1 MANRTDQAAAE
12 AFSEWP
18 TIQTEGHADQR
29 VEPLPLKLSALA
41 LADRSVQIDGP
52 AQKVSNSRWYG
63 YAVGHWEGDTFV
75 VNSNN
80 FNDAT
85 WLDQYGSPHSDQMT
99 VEERY
104 RRVDHDHLEMTLNIT
119 DPKTYV
125 GTWNGDKKIFQL
137 ADKPTRSAYNDFP
150 EDICV
155 WSETKRP
162 VLQ

>member
-1 MANRTDQAAAE
+1 ME
-12 AFSEWP
+12 ALYESP
-18 TIQTEGHADQR
+18 TIQPEGHADQR

-52 AQKVSNSRWYG
+52 AQKVSNSRWYE

-85 WLDQYGSPHSDQMT
+85 WLDQHGSPHSDQMI

-104 RRVDHDHLEMTLNIT
+104 HRLDYDHLEMILNIT

-125 GTWNGDKKIFQL
+125 GTWKGNKKIFRL
-137 ADKPTRSAYNDFP
+137 VEKPARSEFNDLP
-150 EDICV
+150 ENICAF
-155 WSETKRP
+155 SEVKLHGKAWQRIH
-162 VLQ
+162 L

>member
-1 MANRTDQAAAE
+1 VLL
-12 AFSEWP
+12 
-18 TIQTEGHADQR
+18 TIQTERHADQG
-29 VEPLPLKLSALA
+29 VEPLQLKLSALT

-85 WLDQYGSPHSDQMT
+85 WLDQYGSPHSDQMI

-104 RRVDHDHLEMTLNIT
+104 HRLDHDHLEMILNIA

-125 GTWNGDKKIFQL
+125 GTWKGDKKIFQL
-137 ADKPTRSAYNDFP
+137 VEKPARSEFNDLP
-150 EDICV
+150 ENICAF
-155 WSETKRP
+155 SEVK
-162 VLQ
+162 LHGKAWQQIHL